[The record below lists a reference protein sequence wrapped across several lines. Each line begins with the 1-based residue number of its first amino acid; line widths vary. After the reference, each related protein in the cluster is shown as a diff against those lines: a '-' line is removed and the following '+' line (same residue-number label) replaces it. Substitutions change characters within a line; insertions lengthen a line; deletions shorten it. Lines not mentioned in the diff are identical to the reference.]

1 MKYEG
6 MLLFLQYIRTTRYSG
21 RAREHGSVNTKLPA
35 ADLERSKDRVSIQSK
50 SNFFAPLLYVL
61 ANKRDPTS
69 SKQLTH
75 RIDYMLIDREVLS
88 PPRKASRIEGNLR
101 KDFKAL

>member
-35 ADLERSKDRVSIQSK
+35 ADLER
-50 SNFFAPLLYVL
+50 
-61 ANKRDPTS
+61 
-69 SKQLTH
+69 
-75 RIDYMLIDREVLS
+75 
-88 PPRKASRIEGNLR
+88 
-101 KDFKAL
+101 

>member
-1 MKYEG
+1 MPSNIKIQRAVNE
-6 MLLFLQYIRTTRYSG
+6 LLKKPPSYL
-21 RAREHGSVNTKLPA
+21 LPA